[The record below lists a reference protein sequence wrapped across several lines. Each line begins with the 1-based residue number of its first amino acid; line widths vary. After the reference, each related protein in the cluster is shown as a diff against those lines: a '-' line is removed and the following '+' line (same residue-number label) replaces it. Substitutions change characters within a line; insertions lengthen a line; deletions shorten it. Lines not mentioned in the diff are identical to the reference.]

1 MSFLFFYSKTPRLRL
16 VWLFWA
22 WWRLHLGIHNHIS
35 IARSLTWSPLASRV
49 IHLRRCKT
57 LRKSHRRFSRR
68 NDSPSKTDFDSRQ
81 RTETGNK
88 MEKRKEK
95 EKQTQK
101 PNVKRKENEG
111 KKKKGKKRTQAQN
124 FAVVFIGLSCGCHG
138 LDEVGAWL
146 VWLGKGD
153 EVWRGMLDLGMEKSF
168 CGLGFWCEGK
178 SCWWGRKGELD
189 LTRHWQWVHACVFNY
204 KNVIENWVLETENT

>member
-111 KKKKGKKRTQAQN
+111 KKKKERREPKPRTLPSCSLVW
-124 FAVVFIGLSCGCHG
+124 AVAATDWMRWG
-138 LDEVGAWL
+138 LDWCGWAKGMKCEEVCLIW
-146 VWLGKGD
+146 
-153 EVWRGMLDLGMEKSF
+153 EWRRVSVG
-168 CGLGFWCEGK
+168 
-178 SCWWGRKGELD
+178 
-189 LTRHWQWVHACVFNY
+189 
-204 KNVIENWVLETENT
+204 